1 MLPSFRLLLLAV
13 PALVAQKIP
22 DGPRGGGAVFTKCGG
37 TLGFGGDICYE
48 VTVSKLVVQVGPD
61 GTNEDVTAKLCS
73 DDKTSCCETDVLKSL
88 LSDDWSPNDLENWG
102 PRFFGACKDKR
113 FKIQRGLELA
123 LDKKGTDTLG
133 VQSIFIE
140 ADTINKDGKLET
152 ERYECGAY
160 NIGGKAGI
168 NGTSSTSQSK
178 FCKTSP
184 YVYER
189 VKQIKVTV
197 GNDGTN
203 DNVRVEVCSDVNDV
217 CCRTPLSS
225 LLADDWSKNDEEVW
239 KESDLGDCKTML
251 YKVSAIGG
259 PRFTLVKDGKDDLI
273 VNKVIVDTED
283 VYGEKYQYDCGD
295 FKLESQGQECVP
307 GVNCSQTKVCKKSK
321 VVAGAAAAAAAAAGA
336 TTTAPSTSTTRSE
349 RIATSTTAANSTT
362 TTRPPFRSG

>member
-1 MLPSFRLLLLAV
+1 
-13 PALVAQKIP
+13 
-22 DGPRGGGAVFTKCGG
+22 
-37 TLGFGGDICYE
+37 
-48 VTVSKLVVQVGPD
+48 VVQVGPD

-102 PRFFGACKDKR
+102 PKFFGACKDKR

-133 VQSIFIE
+133 VKSIFIE
-140 ADTINKDGKLET
+140 ADTISKDGKLET
-152 ERYECGAY
+152 ERYECGDY

-168 NGTSSTSQSK
+168 NGTSATSQSK

-203 DNVRVEVCSDVNDV
+203 DNVKVEVCSDVNDV

-225 LLADDWSKNDEEVW
+225 LLSDDWSKNDEEIW

-251 YKVSAIGG
+251 YKVSSIGG
-259 PRFTLVKDGKDDLI
+259 PRFTLLKDGKDDLI
-273 VNKVIVDTED
+273 VNKVVVETED

-295 FKLESQGQECVP
+295 YKLESQGQDCVP
-307 GVNCSQTKVCKKSK
+307 GVNCSQTKICKKSK
-321 VVAGAAAAAAAAAGA
+321 VAGGGAGGA
-336 TTTAPSTSTTRSE
+336 VSSTTAEPSTTRRSE
-349 RIATSTTAANSTT
+349 RIATSTPAANSTT

>member
-1 MLPSFRLLLLAV
+1 MALSLRVLLLVGAV
-13 PALVAQKIP
+13 PALLGQKIP
-22 DGPRGGGAVFTKCGG
+22 DGPRGGGAVFSKCGG
-37 TLGFGGDICYE
+37 TLGIGGGDICYE
-48 VTVSKLVVQVGPD
+48 VTISKLVVQVGPD

-73 DDKTSCCETDVLKSL
+73 DDKTNCCETDVMKSL
-88 LSDDWSPNDLENWG
+88 LSDDWSPNDLESWG
-102 PRFFGACKDKR
+102 PKFFGACKDKR

-133 VQSIFIE
+133 VKSIFIE
-140 ADTINKDGKLET
+140 ADTINQEGKLET

-168 NGTSSTSQSK
+168 NGTSATSQSK

-189 VKQIKVTV
+189 IKLIKVTM

-203 DNVRVEVCSDVNDV
+203 DNVKVEVCSDVNDV

-225 LLADDWSKNDEEVW
+225 LLSDDWSKNDEETW
-239 KESDLGDCKTML
+239 KESDLGVCKTML
-251 YKVSAIGG
+251 YKVSSIGG
-259 PRFTLVKDGKDDLI
+259 PRFTLLKDGKDDLI
-273 VNKVIVDTED
+273 VNKVLVETED

-295 FKLESQGQECVP
+295 YKLESQGQDCVP

-321 VVAGAAAAAAAAAGA
+321 LAVVPPGSS
-336 TTTAPSTSTTRSE
+336 TTASPGTPPTPRSE
-349 RIATSTTAANSTT
+349 RIATSTPAANSTT